1 MATSTT
7 IISDIFQKLD
17 SIGETFIS
25 NAYQGL
31 ASQVQVVFGSMLTL
45 YVIWWGYMIL
55 AGRNG
60 FSVPEAAWKLGRAFF
75 IYYMATNW
83 GAFSA
88 TIYKLVQTIP
98 DIVSDTII
106 ESIAGSGGVLEG
118 GGDDS
123 TGVVKILDAVFETAG
138 KIYEQVATGTFEFV
152 GALIGAIVFV
162 VAMIFIA
169 VAAAAILAA
178 KLMLFITLA
187 LAPIFIILALYRWTF
202 RFTDGWLVLMANLVV
217 TQILMMA
224 FLAFLY
230 QLIELAISTATT
242 DATDSKLSYVAPF
255 VIVCLLG
262 IVVFRFIPSFAA
274 AIVGGAPLGAGD
286 TPFYGAQGSKA
297 YAQKQFTGRLKIL
310 GRGLRGRRTSAD
322 VAGARTRAIQ
332 RETQKN
338 AQF

>member
-106 ESIAGSGGVLEG
+106 ESIAGSGGVLDG

-230 QLIELAISTATT
+230 QLIELAISTATN

-274 AIVGGAPLGAGD
+274 AIVGGTPLGQGD
-286 TPFYGAQGSKA
+286 TPFGGFRESVRRSSREFA
-297 YAQKQFTGRLKIL
+297 GRARIL
-310 GRGLRGRRTSAD
+310 SGGMSRRRSATD
-322 VAGARTRAIQ
+322 VQAARARAIQ
-332 RETQKN
+332 RETARN
-338 AQF
+338 GQF

>member
-1 MATSTT
+1 MAATT
-7 IISDIFQKLD
+7 IISDIFAKLD
-17 SIGETFIS
+17 GIGETFIK
-25 NAYQGL
+25 NAYDGL
-31 ASQVQVVFGSMLTL
+31 ALQVNVLFGSMLTL

-55 AGRNG
+55 AGRDG
-60 FSVPEAAWKLGRAFF
+60 FSVPEAAWRLGRAFA

-88 TIYKLVQTIP
+88 TLYQLVQSVPNLI
-98 DIVSDTII
+98 SDTII
-106 ESIAGSGGVLEG
+106 ESIAGSGGARDG
-118 GGDDS
+118 GTVDT

-138 KIYEQVATGTFEFV
+138 KIYEQVATGTFEYV

-187 LAPIFIILALYRWTF
+187 LAPVFIILALYRWTF
-202 RFTDGWLVLMANLVV
+202 RFTDGWLLLMVNLMV
-217 TQILMMA
+217 TQTLMMA

-230 QLIELAISTATT
+230 QLIELAINTANNTATE
-242 DATDSKLSYVAPF
+242 SKLSYVAPF

-274 AIVGGAPLGAGD
+274 SIVGGSVLGQGD
-286 TPFYGAQGSKA
+286 AAFTDGRGSAA
-297 YAQKQFTGRLKIL
+297 YAEHQFTGRARILRTGL
-310 GRGLRGRRTSAD
+310 GRRRTSAN
-322 VAGARTRAIQ
+322 VRTARARAIQ
-332 RETQKN
+332 RETEKN
-338 AQF
+338 GQL